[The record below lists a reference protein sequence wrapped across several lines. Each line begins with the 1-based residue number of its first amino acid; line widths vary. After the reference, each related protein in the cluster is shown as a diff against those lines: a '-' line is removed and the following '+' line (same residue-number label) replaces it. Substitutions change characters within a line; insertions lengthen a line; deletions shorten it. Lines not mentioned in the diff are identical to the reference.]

1 MAGPEEVKRSYRRM
15 VTKYHPDINPDPD
28 AHLIIVDL
36 NEAYEILS
44 DPNTKWIYDQHFLK
58 KEGFY
63 NQATFIPEPA
73 TEKRKYRH
81 GSKETLDQKLQKQEY
96 ALRRNASFNWKMK
109 VLSVISLLFSILI
122 FSDHYL
128 PTSESYQTVYAS
140 FKPDEVPANSQSA
153 VAIFLNEGRKLEL
166 YPYKINHEILE
177 VKNGI
182 GLFTSTPIFSIIK
195 TIQVGKLVLI
205 PFDSLFDLML
215 IYGIVCISSLFVLA
229 YKPED
234 SLVLPTILTF
244 FGNMLVITFF
254 VLLITEN

>member
-1 MAGPEEVKRSYRRM
+1 M
-15 VTKYHPDINPDPD
+15 
-28 AHLIIVDL
+28 
-36 NEAYEILS
+36 
-44 DPNTKWIYDQHFLK
+44 
-58 KEGFY
+58 
-63 NQATFIPEPA
+63 
-73 TEKRKYRH
+73 
-81 GSKETLDQKLQKQEY
+81 
-96 ALRRNASFNWKMK
+96 
-109 VLSVISLLFSILI
+109 
-122 FSDHYL
+122 
-128 PTSESYQTVYAS
+128 PTSESYQKVYAS
-140 FKPDEVPANSQSA
+140 FKPDEVPANSQAA

-182 GLFTSTPIFSIIK
+182 GLFTSTPIFNIIK
-195 TIQVGKLVLI
+195 TIQVGKLILI

-229 YKPED
+229 YKLED